1 MEIIVKELVVIDS
14 IKQNFRFFDNLQNSK
29 HHTIKINGPKE
40 STNGI
45 NVAIPR
51 IIKLIIK
58 RFQLGPKRINY
69 IHQTILS
76 LTLSNAKCIK

>member
-1 MEIIVKELVVIDS
+1 MVIDS